1 MRITGE
7 KFLKLSRAAELV
19 VSGHALGRV
28 RQHTGAS
35 VPLQTALGLFQDAR
49 QLRHA
54 EMLLLG
60 YRPRYGLRMRQGQ
73 KSWYFRFE
81 LAGTELVAVVT
92 EGQLEGQYVWIT
104 TYTPN
109 RQTEQLRVAYA
120 RAITGIA

>member
-1 MRITGE
+1 MGITGE
-7 KFLKLSRAAELV
+7 KFLTLSRAAEFI
-19 VSGHALGRV
+19 VSGHALDRIQQ
-28 RQHTGAS
+28 RTGAP
-35 VPLQTALGLFQDAR
+35 VGIETAAEAFQNAR
-49 QLRHA
+49 QLRYA
-54 EMLLLG
+54 DMLLLG
-60 YRPRYGLRMRQGQ
+60 YRPRYGQRIRQGQ